1 MNESVGERPPT
12 LLVSRWKLRP
22 GTNPRAMRAR
32 IDRAVKTAPVIASK
46 PNLDPAPNEEKI
58 EVGKMTVPKGANP
71 LSDFGFGPAPTNDA
85 KEPEHKKK
93 AKTPASTKQKPPS
106 PPPVK
111 DSDSDDSS
119 SSSSD
124 DENRDEVADL
134 VAKTNAI
141 AKTKTNAKTKT
152 VRPASSS
159 AAMHSASKKTTGDTS
174 TVRRRPATATA
185 LVSSRAPPKPKL
197 QNEAKAG
204 SKQTVSHDF
213 ASHVMT
219 PMQALLNRTLGVKL
233 PAESKDA
240 MNASAGT
247 SKVMRAVKGV
257 VFLEN
262 QMRKEEQTEE
272 PDEYDEFFRKRGHD
286 AAKDKAA
293 IAAAGHQGDE
303 TKRPVK
309 RPVTPPEDPHDF
321 DPNPELIA
329 AADGAVREALAE
341 RLRGH
346 TKAELVET
354 AMRVRKELLG
364 KCRGEMRALELRRKR
379 EERAAQGARG
389 GKGGKG

>member
-71 LSDFGFGPAPTNDA
+71 LSDFGFGPAPTKDA

-159 AAMHSASKKTTGDTS
+159 AAMHSASKKTTGYTS

-197 QNEAKAG
+197 PNEAKAG

-262 QMRKEEQTEE
+262 QMRKEEQTDE

-286 AAKDKAA
+286 AAKAKAA

-321 DPNPELIA
+321 EPNPELIA

>member
-32 IDRAVKTAPVIASK
+32 IDRAVKTAPKEVASK
-46 PNLDPAPNEEKI
+46 PSGDPAPNEEKI

-71 LSDFGFGPAPTNDA
+71 LMDFGFGPAPTKNA

-93 AKTPASTKQKPPS
+93 EKTPTKTKMKPPS
-106 PPPVK
+106 PPPTPAK
-111 DSDSDDSS
+111 DSADSSS

-141 AKTKTNAKTKT
+141 AKTITITKT

-197 QNEAKAG
+197 PNEAKAG

-286 AAKDKAA
+286 AAKAKVA
-293 IAAAGHQGDE
+293 IAAAGQGDE
-303 TKRPVK
+303 TKRPEK

>member
-32 IDRAVKTAPVIASK
+32 IDRAVKTAPVKTPSK
-46 PNLDPAPNEEKI
+46 PSGDPAPNEEKV

-71 LSDFGFGPAPTNDA
+71 LMDFGFGPAPTKDA

-93 AKTPASTKQKPPS
+93 EKTPTKTKTKPPS
-106 PPPVK
+106 PPPKPAK
-111 DSDSDDSS
+111 DSADSS

-159 AAMHSASKKTTGDTS
+159 AAMHSASKKATGDTS

-197 QNEAKAG
+197 PNEAKAG

-272 PDEYDEFFRKRGHD
+272 PDEYDDFFRKRGHD
-286 AAKDKAA
+286 AAKAKVA
-293 IAAAGHQGDE
+293 IAAAGQGDE
-303 TKRPVK
+303 TKRPEK

>member
-1 MNESVGERPPT
+1 LNESVGERPPT

-71 LSDFGFGPAPTNDA
+71 LSDFGFGPAPTKDA

-106 PPPVK
+106 TPPVK

-197 QNEAKAG
+197 PNEAKAG

-286 AAKDKAA
+286 AAKAKAA

>member
-1 MNESVGERPPT
+1 
-12 LLVSRWKLRP
+12 
-22 GTNPRAMRAR
+22 MRAR
-32 IDRAVKTAPVIASK
+32 IDRAVKTAPVKTPSK
-46 PNLDPAPNEEKI
+46 PSGDPAPNEEKV

-71 LSDFGFGPAPTNDA
+71 LADFGFGPAPTKNA

-93 AKTPASTKQKPPS
+93 AKTLASKTKPPS
-106 PPPVK
+106 PPPPMPAK
-111 DSDSDDSS
+111 DSDDSS

-141 AKTKTNAKTKT
+141 AKTITITKT

-197 QNEAKAG
+197 PNEAKAG

-262 QMRKEEQTEE
+262 QMRKEEQTDE

-286 AAKDKAA
+286 AAKAKAA
-293 IAAAGHQGDE
+293 IAAAGNAGDE

-309 RPVTPPEDPHDF
+309 RPTTPPEDPHDF
-321 DPNPELIA
+321 DPNPELIS

>member
-1 MNESVGERPPT
+1 M
-12 LLVSRWKLRP
+12 
-22 GTNPRAMRAR
+22 
-32 IDRAVKTAPVIASK
+32 
-46 PNLDPAPNEEKI
+46 
-58 EVGKMTVPKGANP
+58 
-71 LSDFGFGPAPTNDA
+71 DFGFGPAPTRNA

-93 AKTPASTKQKPPS
+93 EKTPTKTKTKPPS
-106 PPPVK
+106 PPPTPAK
-111 DSDSDDSS
+111 DSADSS

-141 AKTKTNAKTKT
+141 AKTITITKT

-197 QNEAKAG
+197 PNEAKAG

-286 AAKDKAA
+286 AAKAKVA
-293 IAAAGHQGDE
+293 IAAAGQGDE
-303 TKRPVK
+303 TKRPEK

-329 AADGAVREALAE
+329 AAAPLCVALCPRRDRCGKTRRRDDGRRLQGHEPVF
-341 RLRGH
+341 RLRPAVS
-346 TKAELVET
+346 TQLRQVQVA
-354 AMRVRKELLG
+354 LLL
-364 KCRGEMRALELRRKR
+364 RGVPDRRLEEPGPQESLQAPRAG
-379 EERAAQGARG
+379 ERRG
-389 GKGGKG
+389 GGQGERRSEPAAARAPARLHRLPPM

>member
-32 IDRAVKTAPVIASK
+32 IDRAVKTAPKEVASK
-46 PNLDPAPNEEKI
+46 PSGDPAPNEEKI

-71 LSDFGFGPAPTNDA
+71 LMDFGFGPAPTKDA

-93 AKTPASTKQKPPS
+93 EKTPTKTKPPS
-106 PPPVK
+106 PPPTPAK
-111 DSDSDDSS
+111 DSADSS

-141 AKTKTNAKTKT
+141 AKTITITKT
-152 VRPASSS
+152 VRPASS
-159 AAMHSASKKTTGDTS
+159 ATT
-174 TVRRRPATATA
+174 TA

-197 QNEAKAG
+197 PNEAKAG

-286 AAKDKAA
+286 AAKAKVA
-293 IAAAGHQGDE
+293 IAAAGQGDE
-303 TKRPVK
+303 TK

-389 GKGGKG
+389 GKEVKG

>member
-32 IDRAVKTAPVIASK
+32 IDRAVKTAPDKTPSK
-46 PNLDPAPNEEKI
+46 PSGDPAPNEEKV

-71 LSDFGFGPAPTNDA
+71 LMDFGFGPAPTKNA

-93 AKTPASTKQKPPS
+93 EKTPAPTKTKPPS
-106 PPPVK
+106 PPPMPAV
-111 DSDSDDSS
+111 DSDDS

-134 VAKTNAI
+134 VAKKTNAI
-141 AKTKTNAKTKT
+141 AKTNAKTKT
-152 VRPASSS
+152 KNVRPASSS

-197 QNEAKAG
+197 PNEAKAA
-204 SKQTVSHDF
+204 SKPTVSHDF
-213 ASHVMT
+213 DDAVMT

-240 MNASAGT
+240 MNTSVGT

-262 QMRKEEQTEE
+262 QMRKEEE
-272 PDEYDEFFRKRGHD
+272 PDEYDDFFRKRGHD
-286 AAKDKAA
+286 AAKAKAA

>member
-46 PNLDPAPNEEKI
+46 PSGDPAPNEEKV

-71 LSDFGFGPAPTNDA
+71 LMDFGFGPAPTKDA
-85 KEPEHKKK
+85 KTPEHKKK
-93 AKTPASTKQKPPS
+93 AKTPASKPKPPS
-106 PPPVK
+106 PPPMSAV
-111 DSDSDDSS
+111 DSDDSS
-119 SSSSD
+119 DSSSD

-159 AAMHSASKKTTGDTS
+159 AAMRSASKKTTGDTS

-197 QNEAKAG
+197 PNEAKAG

-286 AAKDKAA
+286 AAKAKVA
-293 IAAAGHQGDE
+293 IAAAGQGDE
-303 TKRPVK
+303 TKRPEK

>member
-71 LSDFGFGPAPTNDA
+71 LSDFGFGPAPTKDA

-197 QNEAKAG
+197 PNEAKAG

-286 AAKDKAA
+286 AAKAKAA

-321 DPNPELIA
+321 DPNTELIA

>member
-46 PNLDPAPNEEKI
+46 PSRDPAPNEEKV

-71 LSDFGFGPAPTNDA
+71 LMDFGFGPAPTKNA

-93 AKTPASTKQKPPS
+93 EKTPTKTKTKPPS
-106 PPPVK
+106 PPPTPAK
-111 DSDSDDSS
+111 DSADSSS

-141 AKTKTNAKTKT
+141 AKTITITKT

-197 QNEAKAG
+197 PNEAKAG

-286 AAKDKAA
+286 AAKAKVA
-293 IAAAGHQGDE
+293 IAAAGQGDE
-303 TKRPVK
+303 TKRPV
-309 RPVTPPEDPHDF
+309 PPPEDPHDF

-389 GKGGKG
+389 GKEVKG

>member
-71 LSDFGFGPAPTNDA
+71 LSDFGFGPAPTKDA

-197 QNEAKAG
+197 PNEAKAG

-286 AAKDKAA
+286 AAKAKAA

-341 RLRGH
+341 RLRGN

>member
-32 IDRAVKTAPVIASK
+32 IDRAVKTAPVKTPSK
-46 PNLDPAPNEEKI
+46 PSGDPAPNEEKV
-58 EVGKMTVPKGANP
+58 EVEKMTVPKGANP
-71 LSDFGFGPAPTNDA
+71 LMDFGFGPAPTKDA
-85 KEPEHKKK
+85 KTPEHKKK
-93 AKTPASTKQKPPS
+93 AKTPASKPKPPS
-106 PPPVK
+106 PPPMPAK
-111 DSDSDDSS
+111 DSDDS

-159 AAMHSASKKTTGDTS
+159 AAMHSASKKATGDTS

-197 QNEAKAG
+197 PNEAKAG

-286 AAKDKAA
+286 AAKAKVA
-293 IAAAGHQGDE
+293 IAAAGQGDE
-303 TKRPVK
+303 TKRPEK

>member
-71 LSDFGFGPAPTNDA
+71 LSDFGFGPAPTKDA

-197 QNEAKAG
+197 PNEAKAG

-262 QMRKEEQTEE
+262 QMRKEEQTDE

-286 AAKDKAA
+286 AAKAKAA

-303 TKRPVK
+303 TKRPEK

>member
-71 LSDFGFGPAPTNDA
+71 LSDFGFGPAPTKDA

-134 VAKTNAI
+134 VAKKTNAI
-141 AKTKTNAKTKT
+141 AKTNAKTKT

-197 QNEAKAG
+197 PNEAKAG

-262 QMRKEEQTEE
+262 QMRKEEQTDE

-286 AAKDKAA
+286 AAKAKAA

>member
-32 IDRAVKTAPVIASK
+32 IDRAVKTAPKEVASK
-46 PNLDPAPNEEKI
+46 PSGDPAPNEEKI

-71 LSDFGFGPAPTNDA
+71 LMDFGFGPAPTKDA

-93 AKTPASTKQKPPS
+93 EKTPTKTKPPS
-106 PPPVK
+106 PPPTPAK
-111 DSDSDDSS
+111 DSADSS

-141 AKTKTNAKTKT
+141 AKT

-174 TVRRRPATATA
+174 TVRRRPATTTA

-197 QNEAKAG
+197 PNEAKAG

-286 AAKDKAA
+286 AAKAKVA
-293 IAAAGHQGDE
+293 IAAAGQGDE
-303 TKRPVK
+303 TK

-389 GKGGKG
+389 GKEVKG

>member
-32 IDRAVKTAPVIASK
+32 IDRAVKTAPVKTPSK
-46 PNLDPAPNEEKI
+46 PSGDPAPNEEKV

-71 LSDFGFGPAPTNDA
+71 LMDFGFGPAPTKDA

-93 AKTPASTKQKPPS
+93 EKTPTKTKTKPPS
-106 PPPVK
+106 PPPTPAK
-111 DSDSDDSS
+111 DSADSS

-159 AAMHSASKKTTGDTS
+159 AAMRSASKKTTGDTS

-197 QNEAKAG
+197 PNEAKAG

-213 ASHVMT
+213 DDAVMT

-240 MNASAGT
+240 MDASAGT

-286 AAKDKAA
+286 AAKAKVA
-293 IAAAGHQGDE
+293 IAAAGQGDE
-303 TKRPVK
+303 TKRPEK

>member
-1 MNESVGERPPT
+1 LNESVGERPPT

-71 LSDFGFGPAPTNDA
+71 LSDFGFGPAPTKDA

-197 QNEAKAG
+197 PNEAKAG

-286 AAKDKAA
+286 AAKAKAA

>member
-1 MNESVGERPPT
+1 M
-12 LLVSRWKLRP
+12 LVSRWKLRP

-71 LSDFGFGPAPTNDA
+71 LSDFGFGPAPTKDA

-134 VAKTNAI
+134 VAKTNEI

-159 AAMHSASKKTTGDTS
+159 AAMHSASKKTTGYTS

-185 LVSSRAPPKPKL
+185 LVSSRAPPKQKL
-197 QNEAKAG
+197 PNEAKAG

-219 PMQALLNRTLGVKL
+219 PMQALFNRTLGVKL

-262 QMRKEEQTEE
+262 QMRKEEQTDE

-286 AAKDKAA
+286 AAKAKAA

-309 RPVTPPEDPHDF
+309 RQVTPPEDPHDF

>member
-32 IDRAVKTAPVIASK
+32 IDRAVKTAPVKTPSK
-46 PNLDPAPNEEKI
+46 PSGDPAPNEEKV

-71 LSDFGFGPAPTNDA
+71 LMDFGFGPAPTKDA

-93 AKTPASTKQKPPS
+93 AKTPASKTKPPS
-106 PPPVK
+106 PPPMPAK
-111 DSDSDDSS
+111 DSDDSS

-141 AKTKTNAKTKT
+141 AKTNAKPKPKPFG
-152 VRPASSS
+152 RRRRRRRCIRL
-159 AAMHSASKKTTGDTS
+159 
-174 TVRRRPATATA
+174 RRRPRGIRPPFAAA
-185 LVSSRAPPKPKL
+185 RRRPRRSCRRARRPNRSSRTRPRPGRSRRLATTL
-197 QNEAKAG
+197 LR
-204 SKQTVSHDF
+204 
-213 ASHVMT
+213 HVMT

-286 AAKDKAA
+286 AAKAKVA
-293 IAAAGHQGDE
+293 IAAAGQGDE
-303 TKRPVK
+303 TKRPEK

>member
-46 PNLDPAPNEEKI
+46 PSRDPAPNEEKV

-71 LSDFGFGPAPTNDA
+71 LMDFGFGPAPTKDA

-93 AKTPASTKQKPPS
+93 EKTPTKTKTKPPS
-106 PPPVK
+106 PPPTPAK
-111 DSDSDDSS
+111 DSADSSS

-141 AKTKTNAKTKT
+141 AKTITITKT

-197 QNEAKAG
+197 PNEAKAG

-286 AAKDKAA
+286 AAKAKVA
-293 IAAAGHQGDE
+293 IAAAGQGDE
-303 TKRPVK
+303 TKRPEK

-389 GKGGKG
+389 GKEVKG

>member
-46 PNLDPAPNEEKI
+46 PSRDPAPNEEKV

-71 LSDFGFGPAPTNDA
+71 LMDFGFGPAPTKNA

-93 AKTPASTKQKPPS
+93 EKTPTKTKTKPPS
-106 PPPVK
+106 PPPTPAK
-111 DSDSDDSS
+111 DSAD
-119 SSSSD
+119 SSSD

-141 AKTKTNAKTKT
+141 AKTITITKT

-174 TVRRRPATATA
+174 TVRRRPATTTA

-197 QNEAKAG
+197 PNEAKAG

-286 AAKDKAA
+286 AAKAKVA
-293 IAAAGHQGDE
+293 IAAAGQGDE
-303 TKRPVK
+303 TK
-309 RPVTPPEDPHDF
+309 RPVTPPEDPHNF

>member
-71 LSDFGFGPAPTNDA
+71 LSDFGFGPAPTKDA

-197 QNEAKAG
+197 PNEAKAG

-286 AAKDKAA
+286 AAKAKAA
-293 IAAAGHQGDE
+293 IAAAGHAGDV
-303 TKRPVK
+303 TKRPEK

>member
-46 PNLDPAPNEEKI
+46 PSGDPAPNEEKV

-71 LSDFGFGPAPTNDA
+71 LMDFGFGPAPTKDA
-85 KEPEHKKK
+85 KTPEHKKK
-93 AKTPASTKQKPPS
+93 AKTPAYETETA
-106 PPPVK
+106 VAAA
-111 DSDSDDSS
+111 DAREGLGRFVV
-119 SSSSD
+119 SSSD

-134 VAKTNAI
+134 VAKKTNAI
-141 AKTKTNAKTKT
+141 AKTNAITKTKT

-197 QNEAKAG
+197 PNEAKAG

-213 ASHVMT
+213 DDAVMT

-240 MNASAGT
+240 MDASAGT

-286 AAKDKAA
+286 AAKAKVA
-293 IAAAGHQGDE
+293 IAAAGQGDE
-303 TKRPVK
+303 TKRPEK